1 MDLSEVRDTFISE
14 SEELLSS
21 MESNLLILEKDS
33 KNSEGIHSV
42 FRAIHTIKGTSGMFG
57 YEPIE
62 KFTHEVET
70 ILDRIRSG
78 KQNLTKEGIEFLF
91 LACDHIR
98 HLVESVGDTL
108 VLDSK
113 TSRKQAELMQLAKK
127 ILSENP
133 SESGSE
139 SQKAEI
145 SKNEA
150 IFEKQNVVSS
160 SKYWQITLVPN
171 LHLFESGMDPFTFIK
186 YLSQS
191 GKIKHVFVYPESIP
205 DWEEFNPEHSYLGF
219 EISYESSAQGEEIES
234 TFQFLKEGSYLKILP
249 PECGLDRFEENC
261 DDFPFGKNVYLN
273 ALEIQKV
280 LSADEIETLIRSS
293 GKKTDSSFGE
303 GSDVSDPN
311 ATNGELHSSSSETGK
326 ESEALKMQTK
336 TLRVDSSKIDTLISL
351 VGELITQEA
360 NLSRK
365 IVDTEDTQLI
375 ESSESLYR
383 LVSEIREFALSL
395 RMVPIADLFEKYKRV
410 VRDLSKELNKQV
422 ELEIFGGET
431 ELDRS
436 VIEKIADPI
445 VHILRNALDH
455 GIETSEERIRKGKSA
470 QGKLQIQAS
479 HGTGSILIEIKD
491 DGKGL
496 DSERIVEKAIS
507 KGLITRDQILSESE
521 IYSLIFQPGFST
533 AEQVTNLSGRGVGM
547 DVVLR
552 NIESLRGTVQIQTVK
567 DQGSSFLIR
576 LPLTLAIID
585 GFLIKAS
592 GTFFIVPMQMVRET
606 VESKVVLNGSSSGTM
621 NLRGELLPVLH
632 LSGFLSLEQTVFEKE
647 NIVVLEYEDKS
658 FGIVVNELQGE
669 VQSVIRP
676 MAEIFKNIK
685 CFSGTSILGSGEIA
699 FILDVPGLYNSIRD
713 QEQNKNRELV
723 IKAS

>member
-1 MDLSEVRDTFISE
+1 MDLSEVRATFISE

-33 KNSEGIHSV
+33 TNEEGIHSV

-70 ILDRIRSG
+70 LLDRIRSG
-78 KQNLTKEGIEFLF
+78 KQILTKEGIEFLF
-91 LACDHIR
+91 LACDHIY
-98 HLVESVGDTL
+98 HLVKSLEDTDTL
-108 VLDSK
+108 VLDPK
-113 TSRKQAELMQLAKK
+113 TSHKQIDLISLAKK
-127 ILSENP
+127 LLAENF
-133 SESGSE
+133 SNDLKKDSVSKS
-139 SQKAEI
+139 SQT
-145 SKNEA
+145 SPGNL
-150 IFEKQNVVSS
+150 NVPSS
-160 SKYWQITLVPN
+160 SAHWQITLIPN
-171 LHLFESGMDPFTFIK
+171 RRLFESGMDPYTFIK
-186 YLSQS
+186 YLAQS
-191 GKIKHVFVYPESIP
+191 GNIKHVFVYPESIP
-205 DWEEFNPEHSYLGF
+205 DWREFHPEHSYLGF
-219 EISYESSAQGEEIES
+219 EISYDSPAEGEEIHS
-234 TFQFLKEGSYLKILP
+234 TFQFLKEESYLKILP
-249 PECGLDRFEENC
+249 PKCDLDFFEQNC
-261 DDFPFGKNVYLN
+261 KNFPFGREAYLY

-280 LSADEIETLIRSS
+280 LNGDELQKLKNGFVHTSEEVYSS
-293 GKKTDSSFGE
+293 
-303 GSDVSDPN
+303 PN
-311 ATNGELHSSSSETGK
+311 IITVENGK
-326 ESEALKMQTK
+326 ESETLKIQTK

-365 IVDTEDTQLI
+365 IIDTGDTQLI

-410 VRDLSKELNKQV
+410 VRDLSKELDKQV

-455 GIETSEERIRKGKSA
+455 GIETSEERIRKGKPA
-470 QGKLQIQAS
+470 MGKLQIQAS

-496 DSERIVEKAIS
+496 DSEKIVEKAIS
-507 KGLITRDQILSESE
+507 KGLITRDQALSESE
-521 IYSLIFQPGFST
+521 IYSLVFQPGFST
-533 AEQVTNLSGRGVGM
+533 AEHVTNLSGRGVGM
-547 DVVLR
+547 DVVLK

-567 DQGSSFLIR
+567 DQGSSFHIR

-585 GFLIKAS
+585 GFLVRAS
-592 GTFFIVPMQMVRET
+592 GLFFIVPMQMVRET
-606 VESKVVLNGSSSGTM
+606 VESKFVVNDSSSGTM
-621 NLRGELLPVLH
+621 NLRDELLPILH
-632 LSGFLSLEQTVFEKE
+632 LSSFLSLETNKFHKE
-647 NIVVLEYEDKS
+647 NILILEYDDKS
-658 FGIVVNELQGE
+658 FGIVVNDLQGE
-669 VQSVIRP
+669 IQSVIRP
-676 MAEIFKNIK
+676 MAEIFKSIK

-699 FILDVPGLYNSIRD
+699 FILDVPGLYNLIRD
-713 QEQNKNRELV
+713 QEQSKNRELAV
-723 IKAS
+723 KSA

>member
-21 MESNLLILEKDS
+21 MESSLLILEKDS
-33 KNSEGIHSV
+33 KNSEEIHSV

-78 KQNLTKEGIEFLF
+78 KQILTKERIEFLF

-98 HLVESVGDTL
+98 SLVESVGDTL

-113 TSRKQAELMQLAKK
+113 MSRRQVELMLLAKK
-127 ILSENP
+127 FLSDTV
-133 SESGSE
+133 ESGIQSTH
-139 SQKAEI
+139 SSTAT
-145 SKNEA
+145 SSDPA
-150 IFEKQNVVSS
+150 VEKQTIGSS
-160 SKYWQITLVPN
+160 SQYWQITLIPN
-171 LHLFESGMDPFTFIK
+171 LHLFESGMDPYTFIK

-205 DWEEFNPEHSYLGF
+205 DWEDFNPEHLYLGF
-219 EISYESSAQGEEIES
+219 EISYETSSQGEEIES
-234 TFQFLKEGSYLKILP
+234 TLQFLREGGYIKILP
-249 PECGLDRFEENC
+249 PGCGLDRLGENC
-261 DDFPFGKNVYLN
+261 NDFPFGKNVYLN

-280 LSADEIETLIRSS
+280 LSAEEIETLIQSAGNTKKLSS
-293 GKKTDSSFGE
+293 PDHKS
-303 GSDVSDPN
+303 VSN
-311 ATNGELHSSSSETGK
+311 ETATSTSENGK

-336 TLRVDSSKIDTLISL
+336 TLRVDSAKIDTLISL

-365 IVDTEDTQLI
+365 VVDTGDVQLI
-375 ESSESLYR
+375 EGSESLYR

-410 VRDLSKELNKQV
+410 VRDLSKELNKRV

-455 GIETSEERIRKGKSA
+455 GLETSEERIRKGKPEI
-470 QGKLQIQAS
+470 GKLRIQAS
-479 HGTGSILIEIKD
+479 HGTGSILIEISD

-496 DSERIVEKAIS
+496 DSERILEKAIS
-507 KGLITRDQILSESE
+507 KGLIAKDQILSESE

-552 NIESLRGTVQIQTVK
+552 NIESLRGTVQIQSVK
-567 DQGSSFLIR
+567 DGGSSFLIR

-592 GTFFIVPMQMVRET
+592 GTYFIVPMQMVRET

-621 NLRGELLPVLH
+621 NLRGELLPVLN
-632 LSGFLSLEQTVFEKE
+632 LSGFLSLEREESEKE
-647 NIVVLEYEDKS
+647 NILVLEYEDKS
-658 FGIVVNELQGE
+658 FGIVVNGLHGE

-685 CFSGTSILGSGEIA
+685 VFSGTSILGSGEIA
-699 FILDVPGLYNSIRD
+699 FILDVPGLYNTIRD
-713 QEQNKNRELV
+713 QEQNKNRELATRAV
-723 IKAS
+723 

>member
-1 MDLSEVRDTFISE
+1 MDLSEIRDTFISE

-33 KNSEGIHSV
+33 NNNEGIHSV
-42 FRAIHTIKGTSGMFG
+42 FRTIHTIKGTSGMFG

-62 KFTHEVET
+62 KFTHDVET
-70 ILDRIRSG
+70 LLDRIRSG
-78 KQNLTKEGIEFLF
+78 KQILTKEGIEFLF

-98 HLVESVGDTL
+98 RLVRDVGDTL
-108 VLDSK
+108 ILDAQTSK
-113 TSRKQAELMQLAKK
+113 NQINLLSLAKK
-127 ILSENP
+127 LILEDSSN
-133 SESGSE
+133 
-139 SQKAEI
+139 SQKDEVL
-145 SKNEA
+145 
-150 IFEKQNVVSS
+150 QNQSVSIGHLNSS
-160 SKYWQITLVPN
+160 STSWQITLIPN
-171 LHLFESGMDPFTFIK
+171 IHLFESGLDPSTFIK

-191 GKIKHVFVYPESIP
+191 GKVKHIFVYPESIP
-205 DWEEFNPEHSYLGF
+205 NWPEFNPEHSHLGF
-219 EISYESSAQGEEIES
+219 EISYESPSNGEEIHS
-234 TFQFLKEGSYLKILP
+234 TFQFLKEGSYLKILSP
-249 PECGLDRFEENC
+249 GCNLNLFMENYN
-261 DDFPFGKNVYLN
+261 DFPLGKKAYLN

-280 LSADEIETLIRSS
+280 FTAEEIQKLSYTSENLNSPLTTQTEQTFTFIE
-293 GKKTDSSFGE
+293 
-303 GSDVSDPN
+303 N
-311 ATNGELHSSSSETGK
+311 QK
-326 ESEALKMQTK
+326 ESDFIKIQTK

-365 IVDTEDTQLI
+365 ISDSENLQLI

-383 LVSEIREFALSL
+383 LVTEIREFALSL
-395 RMVPIADLFEKYKRV
+395 RMIPISDLFEKYKRV

-422 ELEIFGGET
+422 ELEIIGGET

-436 VIEKIADPI
+436 VIEKISDPI

-455 GIETSEERIRKGKSA
+455 GIETSEERMKKGKPA
-470 QGKLQIQAS
+470 TGQLKIQAS
-479 HGTGSILIEIKD
+479 HGTGSILIEIND

-496 DSERIVEKAIS
+496 DCDKILEKAIS
-507 KGLITRDQILSESE
+507 KGLITRDQNLSESE

-533 AEQVTNLSGRGVGM
+533 AEEVTNLSGRGVGM

-552 NIESLRGTVQIQTVK
+552 NIESLRGSVQIHTLK
-567 DQGSSFLIR
+567 DHGSSFQIR

-585 GFLIKAS
+585 GFLVKAS
-592 GTFFIVPMQMVRET
+592 NLYFIVPMQMVRET
-606 VESKVVLNGSSSGTM
+606 VESKVILNGSSSGTM

-632 LSGFLSLEQTVFEKE
+632 LSEFLCLEYSSFGKE
-647 NIVVLEYEDKS
+647 NILILEYEDKS
-658 FGIVVNELQGE
+658 FGIIVNDLHGE

-713 QEQNKNRELV
+713 QEQNKNKDLAT
-723 IKAS
+723 KTG

>member
-33 KNSEGIHSV
+33 GNTEGIHSV

-62 KFTHEVET
+62 TFTHDVET
-70 ILDRIRSG
+70 FLDRIRSG

-98 HLVESVGDTL
+98 HLVGIVGDTL

-113 TSRKQAELMQLAKK
+113 TSHRQAELIQLVKK
-127 ILSENP
+127 LLSETSAERTQITSDSGKN
-133 SESGSE
+133 SES
-139 SQKAEI
+139 KKNTI
-145 SKNEA
+145 SSG
-150 IFEKQNVVSS
+150 FSLPSS
-160 SKYWQITLVPN
+160 SAYWQITLVPN
-171 LHLFESGMDPFTFIK
+171 PHLFESGMDPYTFIK

-191 GKIKHVFVYPESIP
+191 GKIRHLFVYPDSIP
-205 DWEEFNPEHSYLGF
+205 DWESFNPELSYLGF
-219 EISYESSAQGEEIES
+219 EISYESSSDGNEIHS
-234 TFQFLKEGSYLKILP
+234 TFEFVKEGSYLKILP
-249 PECGLDRFEENC
+249 PRCALSFFAENC
-261 DDFPFGKNVYLN
+261 DDFPLGKEVYLN
-273 ALEIQKV
+273 ALEIQKS
-280 LSADEIETLIRSS
+280 LNEEEIEKLRN
-293 GKKTDSSFGE
+293 K
-303 GSDVSDPN
+303 SDGLVSEEN
-311 ATNGELHSSSSETGK
+311 SSSVIDSGASPSGSSSLTENGK
-326 ESEALKMQTK
+326 ESETLKMQTK
-336 TLRVDSSKIDTLISL
+336 TLRVDSSKIDTLIAL

-360 NLSRK
+360 NLSRR
-365 IVDTEDTQLI
+365 IGETEDTQLI

-422 ELEIFGGET
+422 ELEIIGGET

-455 GIETSEERIRKGKSA
+455 GIETAEERIQKGKPA
-470 QGKLQIQAS
+470 TGKLQIQAS
-479 HGTGSILIEIKD
+479 HGTGSILIVIQD

-496 DSERIVEKAIS
+496 DAEKIVEKAIA
-507 KGLITRDQILSESE
+507 KGLIGRDQNLSESE

-567 DQGSSFLIR
+567 DQGSSFQIR

-585 GFLIKAS
+585 GFLVKAS
-592 GTFFIVPMQMVRET
+592 GLYFIVPMQMVRET
-606 VESKVVLNGSSSGTM
+606 VESKVVLNGSSAGTM

-632 LSGFLSLEQTVFEKE
+632 LSEFLVLERSAFEKE
-647 NIVVLEYEDKS
+647 NILILEYEDKS
-658 FGIVVNELQGE
+658 FGIVVNDLHGE

-713 QEQNKNRELV
+713 QEQNKNRELTA
-723 IKAS
+723 KTG

>member
-1 MDLSEVRDTFISE
+1 MDLSEVRATFISE

-21 MESNLLILEKDS
+21 MESNLLILEKDF
-33 KNSEGIHSV
+33 KNDEGIHSV

-70 ILDRIRSG
+70 LLDRIRSG
-78 KQNLTKEGIEFLF
+78 KQILTKEGIEFLF

-98 HLVESVGDTL
+98 HLVELVEDADTL
-108 VLDSK
+108 VLDPK
-113 TSRKQAELMQLAKK
+113 TSRKQVDLISLVKK
-127 ILSENP
+127 LLSDNF
-133 SESGSE
+133 SNDLKKNSTSKS
-139 SQKAEI
+139 SQT
-145 SKNEA
+145 SPGNLT
-150 IFEKQNVVSS
+150 SS
-160 SKYWQITLVPN
+160 AYWQITLVPN
-171 LHLFESGMDPFTFIK
+171 RHLFESGMDPYTFIK
-186 YLSQS
+186 YLAQS
-191 GKIKHVFVYPESIP
+191 GNIKHIFVYPESIP
-205 DWEEFNPEHSYLGF
+205 NWQEFHPEHSHLGF
-219 EISYESSAQGEEIES
+219 EISYDSLTEGEEIHS
-234 TFQFLKEGSYLKILP
+234 TFQFLKEESYLKILP
-249 PECGLDRFEENC
+249 PKCGLDLFEQNC
-261 DDFPFGKNVYLN
+261 KDFPLGREAYLY

-280 LSADEIETLIRSS
+280 LNGDELQKLRNIFVHTIEEVHPQLNVTTSL
-293 GKKTDSSFGE
+293 GE
-303 GSDVSDPN
+303 N
-311 ATNGELHSSSSETGK
+311 GK
-326 ESEALKMQTK
+326 ESETLKIQTK
-336 TLRVDSSKIDTLISL
+336 TLRVDSSKIDTLIAL

-365 IVDTEDTQLI
+365 IIDTEDTQLI

-410 VRDLSKELNKQV
+410 VRDLSKELDKQV

-455 GIETSEERIRKGKSA
+455 GIETSEERIRKGKPA
-470 QGKLQIQAS
+470 IGKLQIQAS

-496 DSERIVEKAIS
+496 DSEKIVEKAIS
-507 KGLITRDQILSESE
+507 KGLITRDQTLSESE

-533 AEQVTNLSGRGVGM
+533 AEHVTNLSGRGVGM
-547 DVVLR
+547 DVVLK
-552 NIESLRGTVQIQTVK
+552 NIESLRGTVQIQTAK
-567 DQGSSFLIR
+567 NQGSSFHIR

-585 GFLIKAS
+585 GFLVSAS
-592 GTFFIVPMQMVRET
+592 GLFFIVPMQMVRET
-606 VESKVVLNGSSSGTM
+606 VESKFVLNGSSSGTM
-621 NLRGELLPVLH
+621 NLRDELVPILH
-632 LSGFLSLEQTVFEKE
+632 LSSFLSLEKNTFYKE
-647 NIVVLEYEDKS
+647 NILILEYEDKS
-658 FGIVVNELQGE
+658 FGIVVNDLQGE
-669 VQSVIRP
+669 IQSVIRP
-676 MAEIFKNIK
+676 MAEIFKSIK

-713 QEQNKNRELV
+713 QEQSKNRELAV
-723 IKAS
+723 KSG

>member
-1 MDLSEVRDTFISE
+1 MDLSEVRATFISE

-21 MESNLLILEKDS
+21 MESNLLILEKDF
-33 KNSEGIHSV
+33 KNDEGIHSV

-70 ILDRIRSG
+70 LLDRIRSG
-78 KQNLTKEGIEFLF
+78 KRILTKEGIEFLF

-98 HLVESVGDTL
+98 HLVELVEDADTL
-108 VLDSK
+108 VLDPK
-113 TSRKQAELMQLAKK
+113 TSRKQVDLISLVKK
-127 ILSENP
+127 LLSDNF
-133 SESGSE
+133 SNDLKKNSTSKS
-139 SQKAEI
+139 SQT
-145 SKNEA
+145 SPGNLT
-150 IFEKQNVVSS
+150 SS
-160 SKYWQITLVPN
+160 AYWQITLVPN
-171 LHLFESGMDPFTFIK
+171 RHLFESGMDPYTFIK
-186 YLSQS
+186 YLAQS
-191 GKIKHVFVYPESIP
+191 GNIKHIFVYPESIP
-205 DWEEFNPEHSYLGF
+205 NWQEFHPEHSHLGF
-219 EISYESSAQGEEIES
+219 EISYDSLTEGEEIHS
-234 TFQFLKEGSYLKILP
+234 TFQFLKEESYLKILP
-249 PECGLDRFEENC
+249 PKCGLDLFEQNC
-261 DDFPFGKNVYLN
+261 KDFPLGREAYLY

-280 LSADEIETLIRSS
+280 LNGDELQKLRNIFVHTIEEVHPQLNVTTSL
-293 GKKTDSSFGE
+293 GE
-303 GSDVSDPN
+303 N
-311 ATNGELHSSSSETGK
+311 GK
-326 ESEALKMQTK
+326 ESETLKIQTK
-336 TLRVDSSKIDTLISL
+336 TLRVDSSKIDTLIAL

-365 IVDTEDTQLI
+365 IIDTEDTQLI

-410 VRDLSKELNKQV
+410 VRDLSKELDKQV

-455 GIETSEERIRKGKSA
+455 GIETSEERIRKGKPA
-470 QGKLQIQAS
+470 IGKLQIQAS

-496 DSERIVEKAIS
+496 DSEKIVEKAIS
-507 KGLITRDQILSESE
+507 KGLITRDQTLSESE

-533 AEQVTNLSGRGVGM
+533 AEHVTNLSGRGVGM
-547 DVVLR
+547 DVVLK
-552 NIESLRGTVQIQTVK
+552 NIESLRGTVQIQTAK
-567 DQGSSFLIR
+567 NQGSSFHIR

-585 GFLIKAS
+585 GFLVSAS
-592 GTFFIVPMQMVRET
+592 GLFFIVPMQMVRET
-606 VESKVVLNGSSSGTM
+606 VESKFVLNGSSSGTM
-621 NLRGELLPVLH
+621 NLRDELVPILH
-632 LSGFLSLEQTVFEKE
+632 LSSFLSLEKNTFYKE
-647 NIVVLEYEDKS
+647 NILILEYEDKS
-658 FGIVVNELQGE
+658 FGIVVNDLQGE
-669 VQSVIRP
+669 IQSVIRP
-676 MAEIFKNIK
+676 MAEIFKSIK

-713 QEQNKNRELV
+713 QEQSKNRELAV
-723 IKAS
+723 KSG

>member
-1 MDLSEVRDTFISE
+1 MDLSEIRDTFISE

-33 KNSEGIHSV
+33 KNNEGIHSV
-42 FRAIHTIKGTSGMFG
+42 FRTIHTIKGTSGMFG

-62 KFTHEVET
+62 KFTHDVET
-70 ILDRIRSG
+70 LLDRIRSG
-78 KQNLTKEGIEFLF
+78 KQILTKEGIEFLF

-98 HLVESVGDTL
+98 RLVREVGDTL
-108 VLDSK
+108 ILDVQTSK
-113 TSRKQAELMQLAKK
+113 NQINLLSLAKK
-127 ILSENP
+127 LILEDSSN
-133 SESGSE
+133 
-139 SQKAEI
+139 SQKDEVL
-145 SKNEA
+145 
-150 IFEKQNVVSS
+150 QNQSVSTEHFNSS
-160 SKYWQITLVPN
+160 STFWQITLIPN
-171 LHLFESGMDPFTFIK
+171 IHLFESGLDPSTFIK

-191 GKIKHVFVYPESIP
+191 GKVKHIFVYPESIP
-205 DWEEFNPEHSYLGF
+205 NWPEFNPEHSHLGF
-219 EISYESSAQGEEIES
+219 EISYESPSNGEEIHS
-234 TFQFLKEGSYLKILP
+234 TFQFLKEGSYLKILSP
-249 PECGLDRFEENC
+249 GCNLNLFMENYN
-261 DDFPFGKNVYLN
+261 DFPLGKKAYLN

-280 LSADEIETLIRSS
+280 LTAEEIQKLSYT
-293 GKKTDSSFGE
+293 
-303 GSDVSDPN
+303 
-311 ATNGELHSSSSETGK
+311 SENLNSPLTTQTEQTFTFIENQK
-326 ESEALKMQTK
+326 ESDFIKIQTK

-365 IVDTEDTQLI
+365 ISDSENLQLI

-383 LVSEIREFALSL
+383 LVTEIREFALSL
-395 RMVPIADLFEKYKRV
+395 RMIPISDLFEKYKRV

-422 ELEIFGGET
+422 ELEIIGGET

-436 VIEKIADPI
+436 VIEKISDPI

-455 GIETSEERIRKGKSA
+455 GIETSEERIKKGKPA
-470 QGKLQIQAS
+470 TGQLKIQAS
-479 HGTGSILIEIKD
+479 HGTGSILIEIND

-496 DSERIVEKAIS
+496 DCDKILEKAIS
-507 KGLITRDQILSESE
+507 KGLITRDQNLSESE

-533 AEQVTNLSGRGVGM
+533 AEEVTNLSGRGVGM

-552 NIESLRGTVQIQTVK
+552 NIESLRGSVQIQTLK
-567 DQGSSFLIR
+567 DQGSSFQIR

-585 GFLIKAS
+585 GFLVKAS
-592 GTFFIVPMQMVRET
+592 SLYFIVPMQMVRET
-606 VESKVVLNGSSSGTM
+606 VESKVILNGSSSGTM

-632 LSGFLSLEQTVFEKE
+632 LSEFLCLEYSSFGKE
-647 NIVVLEYEDKS
+647 NILILEYEDKS
-658 FGIVVNELQGE
+658 FGIIVNDLHGE

-676 MAEIFKNIK
+676 MAEILKNIK

-713 QEQNKNRELV
+713 QEQNKNKDLAT
-723 IKAS
+723 KTG

>member
-21 MESNLLILEKDS
+21 MESSLLILEKDS
-33 KNSEGIHSV
+33 KNSEEIHSV

-78 KQNLTKEGIEFLF
+78 KQILTKERIEFLF

-98 HLVESVGDTL
+98 SLVESVGDTL

-113 TSRKQAELMQLAKK
+113 MSRRQVELMLLAKK
-127 ILSENP
+127 FLSDTV
-133 SESGSE
+133 ESGIQTAQS
-139 SQKAEI
+139 STAT
-145 SKNEA
+145 SSDPA
-150 IFEKQNVVSS
+150 VEKQTIGSS
-160 SKYWQITLVPN
+160 SQYWQITLIPN
-171 LHLFESGMDPFTFIK
+171 LHLFESGMDPYTFIK

-205 DWEEFNPEHSYLGF
+205 DWEDFNPEHLYLGF
-219 EISYESSAQGEEIES
+219 EISYETSSQGEEIES
-234 TFQFLKEGSYLKILP
+234 TLQFLREGGYIKILP
-249 PECGLDRFEENC
+249 PGCGLDRFEENC
-261 DDFPFGKNVYLN
+261 NDFPFGKNVYLN

-280 LSADEIETLIRSS
+280 LSAEEIETLIQFAGNTKKPSS
-293 GKKTDSSFGE
+293 PDHKS
-303 GSDVSDPN
+303 VSN
-311 ATNGELHSSSSETGK
+311 ETVTSTSENGK

-336 TLRVDSSKIDTLISL
+336 TLRVDSAKIDTLISL

-365 IVDTEDTQLI
+365 VVDTGDVQLI
-375 ESSESLYR
+375 EGSESLYR

-410 VRDLSKELNKQV
+410 VRDLSKELNKRV

-455 GIETSEERIRKGKSA
+455 GLETSEERIRKGKPEI
-470 QGKLQIQAS
+470 GKLRIQAS
-479 HGTGSILIEIKD
+479 HGTGSILIEISD

-496 DSERIVEKAIS
+496 DSERILEKAIS
-507 KGLITRDQILSESE
+507 KGLIAKDQILSESE

-552 NIESLRGTVQIQTVK
+552 NIESLRGTVQIQSVK
-567 DQGSSFLIR
+567 DGGSSFLIR

-592 GTFFIVPMQMVRET
+592 GTYFIVPMQMVRET

-621 NLRGELLPVLH
+621 NLRGELLPVLN
-632 LSGFLSLEQTVFEKE
+632 LSGFLSLEREESEKE
-647 NIVVLEYEDKS
+647 NILVLEYEDKS
-658 FGIVVNELQGE
+658 FGIVVNGLHGE

-685 CFSGTSILGSGEIA
+685 VFSGTSILGSGEIA
-699 FILDVPGLYNSIRD
+699 FILDVPGLYNTIRD
-713 QEQNKNRELV
+713 QEQNKNREFATRAV
-723 IKAS
+723 

>member
-1 MDLSEVRDTFISE
+1 MDLSEVRATFISE

-21 MESNLLILEKDS
+21 MESNLLILEKDF
-33 KNSEGIHSV
+33 KNDEGIHSV

-70 ILDRIRSG
+70 LLDRIRSG
-78 KQNLTKEGIEFLF
+78 KQILTKEGIEFLF

-98 HLVESVGDTL
+98 HLVELVEDADTL
-108 VLDSK
+108 VLDPK
-113 TSRKQAELMQLAKK
+113 TSRKQVDLISLVKK
-127 ILSENP
+127 LLSDNF
-133 SESGSE
+133 SNDLKKNSTSKS
-139 SQKAEI
+139 SQT
-145 SKNEA
+145 SPGNLT
-150 IFEKQNVVSS
+150 SS
-160 SKYWQITLVPN
+160 AYWQITLVPN
-171 LHLFESGMDPFTFIK
+171 RHLFESGMDPYTFIK
-186 YLSQS
+186 YLAQS
-191 GKIKHVFVYPESIP
+191 GNIKHIFVYPESIP
-205 DWEEFNPEHSYLGF
+205 NWQEFHPEHSHLGF
-219 EISYESSAQGEEIES
+219 EISYDSLTEGEEIHS
-234 TFQFLKEGSYLKILP
+234 TFQFLKEESYLKILP
-249 PECGLDRFEENC
+249 PKCGLDLFEQNC
-261 DDFPFGKNVYLN
+261 KDFPLGREAYLY

-280 LSADEIETLIRSS
+280 LNGDELQKLRNIFVHTIEEVHPQLNVTTSL
-293 GKKTDSSFGE
+293 GE
-303 GSDVSDPN
+303 N
-311 ATNGELHSSSSETGK
+311 GK
-326 ESEALKMQTK
+326 ESETLKIQTK
-336 TLRVDSSKIDTLISL
+336 TLRVDSSKIDTLIAL

-365 IVDTEDTQLI
+365 IIDTEDTQLI

-410 VRDLSKELNKQV
+410 VRDLSKELDKQV

-455 GIETSEERIRKGKSA
+455 GIETSEERIRKGKPA
-470 QGKLQIQAS
+470 IGKLQIQAS

-496 DSERIVEKAIS
+496 DSEKIVEKAIS
-507 KGLITRDQILSESE
+507 KGLITRDQTLSESE

-533 AEQVTNLSGRGVGM
+533 AEHVTNLSGRGVGM
-547 DVVLR
+547 DVVLK
-552 NIESLRGTVQIQTVK
+552 NIESLRGTVQIQTAK
-567 DQGSSFLIR
+567 DQGSSFHIR

-585 GFLIKAS
+585 GFLVSAS
-592 GTFFIVPMQMVRET
+592 GLFFIVPMQMVRET
-606 VESKVVLNGSSSGTM
+606 VESKFVLNGSSSGTM
-621 NLRGELLPVLH
+621 NLRDELVPILH
-632 LSGFLSLEQTVFEKE
+632 LSSFLSLEKNTFYKE
-647 NIVVLEYEDKS
+647 NILILEYEDKS
-658 FGIVVNELQGE
+658 FGIVVNDLQGE
-669 VQSVIRP
+669 IQSVIRP
-676 MAEIFKNIK
+676 MAEIFKSIK

-713 QEQNKNRELV
+713 QEQSKNRELTV
-723 IKAS
+723 KSG

>member
-1 MDLSEVRDTFISE
+1 MDLSEVRDTFVSE
-14 SEELLSS
+14 SLELISS
-21 MESNLLILEKDS
+21 MESNLLVLEKDL
-33 KNSEGIHSV
+33 KNSECIHSV

-70 ILDRIRSG
+70 LLDRIRSG

-98 HLVESVGDTL
+98 NMVENVGDTL

-113 TSRKQAELMQLAKK
+113 SSRKQAELTSLAKK
-127 ILSENP
+127 LLSGGSSNSTSTTQDEIKD
-133 SESGSE
+133 SSGDSFE
-139 SQKAEI
+139 
-145 SKNEA
+145 SKNSRTPSRSA
-150 IFEKQNVVSS
+150 
-160 SKYWQITLVPN
+160 YWQITLVPN
-171 LHLFESGMDPFTFIK
+171 LHLFESGMDTYTFLK

-191 GKIKHVFVYPESIP
+191 GKIKHLYIYPESIP
-205 DWEEFNPEHSYLGF
+205 AWSDFNPEHSYLAF
-219 EISYESSAQGEEIES
+219 EISYESASNGEEIHS
-234 TFQFLKEGSYLKILP
+234 TLEFLKEGSYLKILP
-249 PECGLDRFEENC
+249 PGCDLELFEENC
-261 DDFPFGKNVYLN
+261 NDFPFGKDAYLN
-273 ALEIQKV
+273 ALEIQKS
-280 LSADEIETLIRSS
+280 LDADEIRILKDGFPASKVTSDFS
-293 GKKTDSSFGE
+293 TDAS
-303 GSDVSDPN
+303 VSKEN
-311 ATNGELHSSSSETGK
+311 GK
-326 ESEALKMQTK
+326 ESEALRMQTK

-365 IVDTEDTQLI
+365 IIDSEDTQLI
-375 ESSESLYR
+375 ESSETLYR

-436 VIEKIADPI
+436 VIEKIADPM

-455 GIETSEERIRKGKSA
+455 GIETSEERIKKGKPPA
-470 QGKLQIQAS
+470 GKLRIQAS
-479 HGTGSILIEIKD
+479 HGTGSILISITD

-496 DSERIVEKAIS
+496 DAERIVSKAIS
-507 KGLITRDQILSESE
+507 KGLIGKDQILTESE

-533 AEQVTNLSGRGVGM
+533 VEQVTNLSGRGVGM

-552 NIESLRGTVQIQTVK
+552 NIESLRGSVQIQSTK

-585 GFLIKAS
+585 GFLVKAS
-592 GTFFIVPMQMVRET
+592 GSNFIVPMQLVRET
-606 VESKVVLNGSSSGTM
+606 VESRADLDDSASGTM
-621 NLRGELLPVLH
+621 NLRNELVPVLH
-632 LSGFLSLEQTVFEKE
+632 LSRFLSIGSDQSVKE
-647 NIVVLEYEDKS
+647 NIVILEYEDRT
-658 FGIVVNELQGE
+658 FGIVVNELHGE

-676 MAEIFKNIK
+676 MAEIFKNVK

-699 FILDVPGLYNSIRD
+699 FILDVPGLYNLVRD
-713 QEQNKNRELV
+713 QEIVRSKE
-723 IKAS
+723 ASVH

>member
-1 MDLSEVRDTFISE
+1 MDLSEVRATFISE

-33 KNSEGIHSV
+33 KNEEGIHSV

-70 ILDRIRSG
+70 LLDRIRSG
-78 KQNLTKEGIEFLF
+78 KQILTKEGIEFLF

-98 HLVESVGDTL
+98 HLVELVEDTDTL
-108 VLDSK
+108 VLDPK
-113 TSRKQAELMQLAKK
+113 TSRKQVDLISLAKK
-127 ILSENP
+127 LLSENF
-133 SESGSE
+133 SNDLKKDFTSKS
-139 SQKAEI
+139 SQT
-145 SKNEA
+145 SPDNLT
-150 IFEKQNVVSS
+150 SS
-160 SKYWQITLVPN
+160 AHWQITLVPN
-171 LHLFESGMDPFTFIK
+171 RHLFESGMDPYTFIK
-186 YLSQS
+186 YLAQS
-191 GKIKHVFVYPESIP
+191 GNIKHIFVYPESIP
-205 DWEEFNPEHSYLGF
+205 NWQEFHPEHSHLGF
-219 EISYESSAQGEEIES
+219 EISYDSPAEGEEIHS
-234 TFQFLKEGSYLKILP
+234 TFQFLKEESYLKILP
-249 PECGLDRFEENC
+249 PKCGLDLFEQNC
-261 DDFPFGKNVYLN
+261 NDFPLGREAYLY

-280 LSADEIETLIRSS
+280 LNGDELQKLRNIFVHTAKE
-293 GKKTDSSFGE
+293 FHPAPNVGE
-303 GSDVSDPN
+303 N
-311 ATNGELHSSSSETGK
+311 GK
-326 ESEALKMQTK
+326 ESETLKIQTK
-336 TLRVDSSKIDTLISL
+336 TLRVDSSKIDTLIAL

-365 IVDTEDTQLI
+365 IIDTQDTQLI
-375 ESSESLYR
+375 ENSESLYR

-410 VRDLSKELNKQV
+410 VRDLSKELDKQV

-455 GIETSEERIRKGKSA
+455 GIETSEERIRKGKPA
-470 QGKLQIQAS
+470 IGKLQIQAS

-496 DSERIVEKAIS
+496 DSEKIVEKAIS
-507 KGLITRDQILSESE
+507 KGLITKDQILSESE
-521 IYSLIFQPGFST
+521 IFSLIFQPGFST
-533 AEQVTNLSGRGVGM
+533 AEHVTNLSGRGVGM
-547 DVVLR
+547 DVVLK
-552 NIESLRGTVQIQTVK
+552 NIESLRGTVQIQTAK
-567 DQGSSFLIR
+567 DQGSSFHIR

-585 GFLIKAS
+585 GFLVSAS
-592 GTFFIVPMQMVRET
+592 GLFFIVPMQMVRET

-621 NLRGELLPVLH
+621 NLRDELLPILH
-632 LSGFLSLEQTVFEKE
+632 LSSFLSLETNSFYKE
-647 NIVVLEYEDKS
+647 NILILEYEDKS
-658 FGIVVNELQGE
+658 FGIVVNDLQGE
-669 VQSVIRP
+669 IQSVIRP
-676 MAEIFKNIK
+676 MAEIFKSIK

-713 QEQNKNRELV
+713 QEQSKNRELSV
-723 IKAS
+723 KSG

>member
-1 MDLSEVRDTFISE
+1 MDLSEIRDTFISE

-33 KNSEGIHSV
+33 KNNEGIHSV
-42 FRAIHTIKGTSGMFG
+42 FRTIHTIKGTSGMFG

-62 KFTHEVET
+62 KFTHDVET
-70 ILDRIRSG
+70 LLDRIRSG
-78 KQNLTKEGIEFLF
+78 KQILTKEGIEFLF

-98 HLVESVGDTL
+98 RLVREVGDTL
-108 VLDSK
+108 ILDVQTSK
-113 TSRKQAELMQLAKK
+113 NQINLLSLAKK
-127 ILSENP
+127 LILEDSSN
-133 SESGSE
+133 
-139 SQKAEI
+139 SQKDEVL
-145 SKNEA
+145 
-150 IFEKQNVVSS
+150 QNQSVSTEHFNSS
-160 SKYWQITLVPN
+160 STFWQITLIPN
-171 LHLFESGMDPFTFIK
+171 IHLFESGLDPSTFIK

-191 GKIKHVFVYPESIP
+191 GKVKHIFVYPESIP
-205 DWEEFNPEHSYLGF
+205 NWPEFNPEHSHLGF
-219 EISYESSAQGEEIES
+219 EISYESPSNGEEIHS
-234 TFQFLKEGSYLKILP
+234 TFQFLKEGSYLKILSP
-249 PECGLDRFEENC
+249 GCNLNLFMENYN
-261 DDFPFGKNVYLN
+261 DFPLGKKAYLN

-280 LSADEIETLIRSS
+280 LTAEEIQKLSYT
-293 GKKTDSSFGE
+293 
-303 GSDVSDPN
+303 
-311 ATNGELHSSSSETGK
+311 SENLNSPLTTQTEQTFTSIENQK
-326 ESEALKMQTK
+326 ESDFIKIQTK

-365 IVDTEDTQLI
+365 ISDSENLQLI

-383 LVSEIREFALSL
+383 LVTEIREFALSL
-395 RMVPIADLFEKYKRV
+395 RMIPISDLFEKYKRV

-422 ELEIFGGET
+422 ELEIIGGET

-436 VIEKIADPI
+436 VIEKISDPI

-455 GIETSEERIRKGKSA
+455 GIETSEERIKKGKPA
-470 QGKLQIQAS
+470 TGQLKIQAS
-479 HGTGSILIEIKD
+479 HGTGSILIEIND

-496 DSERIVEKAIS
+496 DCDKILEKAIS
-507 KGLITRDQILSESE
+507 KGLITRDQNLSESE

-533 AEQVTNLSGRGVGM
+533 AEEVTNLSGRGVGM

-552 NIESLRGTVQIQTVK
+552 NIESLRGSVQIQTLK
-567 DQGSSFLIR
+567 DQGSSFQIR

-585 GFLIKAS
+585 GFLVKAS
-592 GTFFIVPMQMVRET
+592 SLYFIVPMQMVRET
-606 VESKVVLNGSSSGTM
+606 VESKVILNGSSSGTM

-632 LSGFLSLEQTVFEKE
+632 LSEFLCLESNSFGKE
-647 NIVVLEYEDKS
+647 NILILEYEDKS
-658 FGIVVNELQGE
+658 FGIIVNDLHGE

-713 QEQNKNRELV
+713 QEQNKNKDLAT
-723 IKAS
+723 KTG

>member
-33 KNSEGIHSV
+33 KNNEGIHSV

-62 KFTHEVET
+62 KFTHEVESF
-70 ILDRIRSG
+70 LDRIRSN
-78 KQNLTKEGIEFLF
+78 KQSLTKEGIEFLF

-98 HLVESVGDTL
+98 NLLQGVGETL
-108 VLDSK
+108 IVDSQ
-113 TSRKQAELMQLAKK
+113 TSRNQVNLLSLAKK
-127 ILSENP
+127 LTLDDTSNP
-133 SESGSE
+133 
-139 SQKAEI
+139 QKD
-145 SKNEA
+145 EA
-150 IFEKQNVVSS
+150 LVQNQSTSSNLLDFHSS
-160 SKYWQITLVPN
+160 STFWQITLIPN
-171 LHLFESGMDPFTFIK
+171 IHLFESGLDPSTFIK

-191 GKIKHVFVYPESIP
+191 GKVKHIFVYPESIP
-205 DWEEFNPEHSYLGF
+205 NWSEFNPEHSHLGF
-219 EISYESSAQGEEIES
+219 EISYESPSKGEEIYS
-234 TFQFLKEGSYLKILP
+234 TFQFLKEGSYLKILSP
-249 PECGLDRFEENC
+249 GCSLNLFMENC
-261 DDFPFGKNVYLN
+261 NDFPLGKKAYLN

-280 LSADEIETLIRSS
+280 LTPKEIQKLSYT
-293 GKKTDSSFGE
+293 
-303 GSDVSDPN
+303 
-311 ATNGELHSSSSETGK
+311 SENLNVLSTTQTEQTTTSIENQK
-326 ESEALKMQTK
+326 ESDSIKIQTK
-336 TLRVDSSKIDTLISL
+336 TLRVDSSKIDTLIAL

-365 IVDTEDTQLI
+365 ISDSENLQLI

-383 LVSEIREFALSL
+383 LVTEIREFALSL
-395 RMVPIADLFEKYKRV
+395 RMIPISDLFEKYKRV

-422 ELEIFGGET
+422 ELEIIGGET

-436 VIEKIADPI
+436 VIEKISDPI

-455 GIETSEERIRKGKSA
+455 GIETSEERIKKGKHA
-470 QGKLQIQAS
+470 TGQLKIQAS

-496 DSERIVEKAIS
+496 DCDKILEKAIS
-507 KGLITRDQILSESE
+507 KGLITRDQNLSESE

-533 AEQVTNLSGRGVGM
+533 ADQVTNLSGRGVGM

-552 NIESLRGTVQIQTVK
+552 NIESLRGTVQIQTLK
-567 DQGSSFLIR
+567 DQGSSFQIR

-585 GFLIKAS
+585 GFLVKAS
-592 GTFFIVPMQMVRET
+592 SLYFIVPMQMVRET
-606 VESKVVLNGSSSGTM
+606 VESKVILNGSSSGTM

-632 LSGFLSLEQTVFEKE
+632 LSEFLCLESTYFEKE
-647 NIVVLEYEDKS
+647 NILVLEYEDKS
-658 FGIVVNELQGE
+658 FGIIVNDLHGE

-713 QEQNKNRELV
+713 QELNKNKDLV
-723 IKAS
+723 TKTG

>member
-1 MDLSEVRDTFISE
+1 MDLSEVRATFISE

-33 KNSEGIHSV
+33 KNEEGIHSV

-78 KQNLTKEGIEFLF
+78 KQILTKEGIEFLF

-98 HLVESVGDTL
+98 HLVELVEDTDTL

-113 TSRKQAELMQLAKK
+113 TSRKQVDLISLAKK
-127 ILSENP
+127 LLSENF
-133 SESGSE
+133 SNDLKKDSTSKS
-139 SQKAEI
+139 SQTSPDNLSI
-145 SKNEA
+145 
-150 IFEKQNVVSS
+150 SS
-160 SKYWQITLVPN
+160 SSAHWQITLIPN
-171 LHLFESGMDPFTFIK
+171 RHLFESGMDPYTFIK
-186 YLSQS
+186 YLAQS
-191 GKIKHVFVYPESIP
+191 GNIKHIFVYPESIP
-205 DWEEFNPEHSYLGF
+205 NWQEFHPEHSHLGF
-219 EISYESSAQGEEIES
+219 EISYDSPAEGEEIYS
-234 TFQFLKEGSYLKILP
+234 TFQFLKEESYLKILP
-249 PECGLDRFEENC
+249 PKCGLDLFEQNC
-261 DDFPFGKNVYLN
+261 NDFPLGREAYLY

-280 LSADEIETLIRSS
+280 LNGSELQKLRNIFVHTAEGFHSSPNVGENGKEPETLKI
-293 GKKTDSSFGE
+293 
-303 GSDVSDPN
+303 
-311 ATNGELHSSSSETGK
+311 
-326 ESEALKMQTK
+326 QTK
-336 TLRVDSSKIDTLISL
+336 TLRVDSSKIDTLIAL

-365 IVDTEDTQLI
+365 IIDTGDTQLI

-410 VRDLSKELNKQV
+410 VRDLSKELDKQV

-455 GIETSEERIRKGKSA
+455 GIETSEERIRKGKPA
-470 QGKLQIQAS
+470 IGKLEIQAS

-496 DSERIVEKAIS
+496 DSEKIVEKAIS
-507 KGLITRDQILSESE
+507 KGLITKDQILSESE

-533 AEQVTNLSGRGVGM
+533 AEHVTNLSGRGVGM
-547 DVVLR
+547 DVVLK
-552 NIESLRGTVQIQTVK
+552 NIESLRGTVQIQTAK
-567 DQGSSFLIR
+567 DQGSSFHIR

-585 GFLIKAS
+585 GFLVSAS
-592 GTFFIVPMQMVRET
+592 GLFFIVPMQMVRET

-621 NLRGELLPVLH
+621 NLRDELLSILH
-632 LSGFLSLEQTVFEKE
+632 LSSFLSLEINSFYKE
-647 NIVVLEYEDKS
+647 NILILEYEDKS
-658 FGIVVNELQGE
+658 FGIVVNDLQGE
-669 VQSVIRP
+669 IQSVIRP
-676 MAEIFKNIK
+676 MAEIFKSIK

-713 QEQNKNRELV
+713 QEQSKNRELSV
-723 IKAS
+723 KSG

>member
-1 MDLSEVRDTFISE
+1 MDLSEIRDTFISE

-33 KNSEGIHSV
+33 KNNEEIHSV
-42 FRAIHTIKGTSGMFG
+42 FRTIHTIKGTSGMFG

-62 KFTHEVET
+62 KFTHDVET
-70 ILDRIRSG
+70 LLDRIRSG
-78 KQNLTKEGIEFLF
+78 KQILTKEGIEFLF

-98 HLVESVGDTL
+98 RLVREVGDTL
-108 VLDSK
+108 ILDVQTSK
-113 TSRKQAELMQLAKK
+113 NQINLLSLAKK
-127 ILSENP
+127 LILEN
-133 SESGSE
+133 SSN
-139 SQKAEI
+139 SQKDEVL
-145 SKNEA
+145 
-150 IFEKQNVVSS
+150 QNQSVSTEHFNSS
-160 SKYWQITLVPN
+160 STFWQITLIPN
-171 LHLFESGMDPFTFIK
+171 IHLFESGLDPSTFIK

-191 GKIKHVFVYPESIP
+191 GKVKHIFVYPESIP
-205 DWEEFNPEHSYLGF
+205 NWPEFNPEHSHLGF
-219 EISYESSAQGEEIES
+219 EISYESPSNGEEIHS
-234 TFQFLKEGSYLKILP
+234 TFQFLKEGSYLKILSP
-249 PECGLDRFEENC
+249 GCSLNFFIENC
-261 DDFPFGKNVYLN
+261 NDFPLGKKAYLK
-273 ALEIQKV
+273 ALEIQQV
-280 LSADEIETLIRSS
+280 LTAEEIQKLSYT
-293 GKKTDSSFGE
+293 
-303 GSDVSDPN
+303 
-311 ATNGELHSSSSETGK
+311 SENLNIPLTTQTEQTFTSIENQK
-326 ESEALKMQTK
+326 ESDFIRIQTK

-365 IVDTEDTQLI
+365 ISDSENLQLI

-383 LVSEIREFALSL
+383 LVTEIREFALSL
-395 RMVPIADLFEKYKRV
+395 RMIPISDLFEKYKRV

-422 ELEIFGGET
+422 ELEIIGGET

-436 VIEKIADPI
+436 VIEKISDPI

-455 GIETSEERIRKGKSA
+455 GIETSEERIRKGKPA
-470 QGKLQIQAS
+470 TGQLKIQAS
-479 HGTGSILIEIKD
+479 HGTGSILIEIND

-496 DSERIVEKAIS
+496 DCDKILEKAIS
-507 KGLITRDQILSESE
+507 KGLITRDQNLSESE

-533 AEQVTNLSGRGVGM
+533 AEEVTNLSGRGVGM

-552 NIESLRGTVQIQTVK
+552 NIESLRGTVQIQTLK
-567 DQGSSFLIR
+567 DQGSSFQIR

-585 GFLIKAS
+585 GFLVKAS
-592 GTFFIVPMQMVRET
+592 NLYFIVPMQMVRET
-606 VESKVVLNGSSSGTM
+606 VESKVILNGSSSGTM

-632 LSGFLSLEQTVFEKE
+632 LSEFLCLEYSSFGKE
-647 NIVVLEYEDKS
+647 NILILEYEDKS
-658 FGIVVNELQGE
+658 FGIIVNDLHGE

-713 QEQNKNRELV
+713 QEQNKNKDLTT
-723 IKAS
+723 KTG

>member
-1 MDLSEVRDTFISE
+1 MDLSEIRATFISE

-33 KNSEGIHSV
+33 ENGEGIHSV
-42 FRAIHTIKGTSGMFG
+42 FRAIHTIKGTSGMFA

-70 ILDRIRSG
+70 FLDRIRSG
-78 KQNLTKEGIEFLF
+78 KQILTKEGIEFLF

-98 HLVESVGDTL
+98 RLVESVEDTL
-108 VLDSK
+108 VLDPK
-113 TSRKQAELMQLAKK
+113 TSRKQTDLISLAKK
-127 ILSENP
+127 LLNDFSEEEDSKSSP
-133 SESGSE
+133 SDHTNVPSGS
-139 SQKAEI
+139 SH
-145 SKNEA
+145 
-150 IFEKQNVVSS
+150 
-160 SKYWQITLVPN
+160 WQITLIPN
-171 LHLFESGMDPFTFIK
+171 RHLFESGMDPYTFIK
-186 YLSQS
+186 YLARS
-191 GKIKHVFVYPESIP
+191 GNIKRVFVYPESVP
-205 DWEEFNPEHSYLGF
+205 DWREFHPEHSYLGF
-219 EISYESSAQGEEIES
+219 EISYDSPGEGEEILS
-234 TFQFLKEGSYLKILP
+234 TFQFLKEESYLKILP
-249 PECGLDRFEENC
+249 PKCGLNLFEQNC
-261 DDFPFGKNVYLN
+261 KSFPFGREAYLF

-280 LSADEIETLIRSS
+280 LNKDELQKLRNVSVHTTEEVRSS
-293 GKKTDSSFGE
+293 SNE
-303 GSDVSDPN
+303 VQN
-311 ATNGELHSSSSETGK
+311 GK
-326 ESEALKMQTK
+326 ESETLKVQTK
-336 TLRVDSSKIDTLISL
+336 TLRVDSSKIDTLIAL

-365 IVDTEDTQLI
+365 IINTEDTQLI

-455 GIETSEERIRKGKSA
+455 GIETSEERIRKGKSVV
-470 QGKLQIQAS
+470 GKLQIQAS

-496 DSERIVEKAIS
+496 DGEKIVEKAIS
-507 KGLITRDQILSESE
+507 KGLVTKEQVLSESE

-533 AEQVTNLSGRGVGM
+533 AEHVTNLSGRGVGM
-547 DVVLR
+547 DVVLK

-567 DQGSSFLIR
+567 DRGSSFHIR

-585 GFLIKAS
+585 GFLVKAS
-592 GTFFIVPMQMVRET
+592 GLFFIVPMQMVRET

-621 NLRGELLPVLH
+621 NLRDELLPILH
-632 LSGFLSLEQTVFEKE
+632 LSGFLSLNTNTFDKE
-647 NIVVLEYEDKS
+647 NILILEYEDKS
-658 FGIVVNELQGE
+658 FGIVVNDLQGE
-669 VQSVIRP
+669 IQSVIRP
-676 MAEIFKNIK
+676 MAKIFKSVK

-699 FILDVPGLYNSIRD
+699 FILDVHGLYNSIRD
-713 QEQNKNRELV
+713 QEQSKNRELAV
-723 IKAS
+723 NSG

>member
-21 MESNLLILEKDS
+21 MESSLLILEKDS
-33 KNSEGIHSV
+33 KSSEEIHSV

-98 HLVESVGDTL
+98 GLVESVGETL

-113 TSRKQAELMQLAKK
+113 MSRRQAELMSVAKK
-127 ILSENP
+127 ILSDNVENGTQSAPSVTSTP
-133 SESGSE
+133 SEPGV
-139 SQKAEI
+139 
-145 SKNEA
+145 
-150 IFEKQNVVSS
+150 EKQTIGSS

-205 DWEEFNPEHSYLGF
+205 DWEDFNPEHSYLGF
-219 EISYESSAQGEEIES
+219 EISYETSSQGEEIES
-234 TFQFLKEGSYLKILP
+234 TLQFLREGGYIKILSP
-249 PECGLDRFEENC
+249 GCGLDRFEENC
-261 DDFPFGKNVYLN
+261 NDFPFGKNVYLN

-280 LSADEIETLIRSS
+280 LSAEEIETLIHSAGTTPSPSS
-293 GKKTDSSFGE
+293 PDYKSVLNETTSSTLE
-303 GSDVSDPN
+303 N
-311 ATNGELHSSSSETGK
+311 GK

-336 TLRVDSSKIDTLISL
+336 TLRVDSAKIDTLISL

-365 IVDTEDTQLI
+365 VVDTGDTQLI
-375 ESSESLYR
+375 EGSESLYR

-410 VRDLSKELNKQV
+410 VRDLSKELNKRV

-455 GIETSEERIRKGKSA
+455 GLETSEERIRKGKPEI
-470 QGKLQIQAS
+470 GKLRIQAS
-479 HGTGSILIEIKD
+479 HGTGSILIEISD

-496 DSERIVEKAIS
+496 DSERILEKAIS
-507 KGLITRDQILSESE
+507 KGLIAKDQILSESE

-552 NIESLRGTVQIQTVK
+552 NIESLRGTVQIQSVK
-567 DQGSSFLIR
+567 DGGSSFLIR

-592 GTFFIVPMQMVRET
+592 GTYFIVPMQLVRET

-621 NLRGELLPVLH
+621 NLRGELLPVLN
-632 LSGFLSLEQTVFEKE
+632 LSGFLSLENEESEKE
-647 NIVVLEYEDKS
+647 NILVLEYEDKS
-658 FGIVVNELQGE
+658 FGIVVNGLHGE

-685 CFSGTSILGSGEIA
+685 VFSGTSILGSGEIA
-699 FILDVPGLYNSIRD
+699 FILDVPGLYNAIRD
-713 QEQNKNRELV
+713 QEQNKNREFATKSL
-723 IKAS
+723 

>member
-1 MDLSEVRDTFISE
+1 MDLSEVRATFISE

-33 KNSEGIHSV
+33 KNVEGIHSV

-70 ILDRIRSG
+70 LLDRIRSG

-98 HLVESVGDTL
+98 NLVASDGAPIDA
-108 VLDSK
+108 K
-113 TSRKQAELMQLAKK
+113 TSRKQADLISLVKTL
-127 ILSENP
+127 LSENLSNDSAVSNRDTDSKNSQISSGDLNVP
-133 SESGSE
+133 SGS
-139 SQKAEI
+139 AH
-145 SKNEA
+145 
-150 IFEKQNVVSS
+150 
-160 SKYWQITLVPN
+160 WQITLIPDS
-171 LHLFESGMDPFTFIK
+171 HLFESGMDPYTFIQ

-191 GKIKHVFVYPESIP
+191 GKIEHLFVYPESVP
-205 DWEEFNPEHSYLGF
+205 NWSDFNPEHSYLGF
-219 EISYESSAQGEEIES
+219 EISYDSSTDGKEIHS
-234 TFQFLKEGSYLKILP
+234 TLEFLKEGSYLKILP
-249 PECGLDRFEENC
+249 PKCSLNLFAENC
-261 DDFPFGKNVYLN
+261 ENFPLGKEVYLN

-280 LSADEIETLIRSS
+280 LAPEEFEKLSYTFLHSVESYSSPETL
-293 GKKTDSSFGE
+293 
-303 GSDVSDPN
+303 
-311 ATNGELHSSSSETGK
+311 SSSKDIHSPFELPSPLSGEKAET
-326 ESEALKMQTK
+326 LKIQTK

-360 NLSRK
+360 NLSRR
-365 IVDTEDTQLI
+365 IVDTENTQLI

-395 RMVPIADLFEKYKRV
+395 RMVPISDLFEKYKRV
-410 VRDLSKELNKQV
+410 VRDLSKELDKQV

-455 GIETSEERIRKGKSA
+455 GIETSKERIQKGKPA
-470 QGKLQIQAS
+470 TGKLRIQAS
-479 HGTGSILIEIKD
+479 HGTGSILIEISD

-496 DSERIVEKAIS
+496 DCEKILEKAIS
-507 KGLITRDQILSESE
+507 KGLIPRDQILSESE
-521 IYSLIFQPGFST
+521 VASLIFQPGFST
-533 AEQVTNLSGRGVGM
+533 AEKVTNLSGRGVGM
-547 DVVLR
+547 DVVLK
-552 NIESLRGTVQIQTVK
+552 NIESLRGTVQIQTAK
-567 DQGSSFLIR
+567 DRGSSFHIR

-585 GFLIKAS
+585 GFLVKAS
-592 GTFFIVPMQMVRET
+592 GLFFIVPMQMVRET
-606 VESKVVLNGSSSGTM
+606 VESKVVFNGSSSDTV

-632 LSGFLSLEQTVFEKE
+632 LSEFLSLETITFVKE
-647 NIVVLEYEDKS
+647 NILVLEYEDKS
-658 FGIVVNELQGE
+658 FGVVVNNLHGE
-669 VQSVIRP
+669 IQSVIRP
-676 MAEIFKNIK
+676 MAEIFKDVK
-685 CFSGTSILGSGEIA
+685 VFSGTSILGSGEIA

-713 QEQNKNRELV
+713 QEHSKNRDLAV
-723 IKAS
+723 KTGS